1 MKHTAFILAAL
12 AIAGLSA
19 SCQKSEPVIETGDT
33 ITFSASIE
41 GKARPAGAKAV
52 IDGDTPKWEAGD
64 AVRLYCFSTGID
76 DATYAA
82 GKTSPAFK
90 TSASLTSGGAASA
103 TFTFSVTG
111 TMGQADCFLA
121 TIGEIP
127 TSVYWA
133 KKDGSQG
140 PKVRV
145 AHLGYDKTSL
155 QNKGTYNTR
164 AACAVGKTLA
174 FKNVW
179 HLIRYTPTV
188 TGAAYAVLSSID
200 GTTPVTNQVADI
212 FFDSAT
218 GNVTSVVHA
227 GLDRTAVYAQVTSGE
242 ENYFSLAPGM
252 TITGGFKIEIMDD
265 GDNVLQTFT
274 YAHDFTTVRNRITT
288 ISNFDDRVEESTK
301 AVLADGSTFNAA
313 VKDLAGG
320 SSSTIWSNDTN
331 IQSIVID
338 TRSAVST
345 GTEVQGAASDVA
357 IYANYSGNVLTL
369 STSANKIYLPA
380 NAANTFCYL
389 NGLTTIT
396 GSDKLVMDNVTN
408 ASDMFNGCIA
418 LAAYGDLNLPQAL
431 NTQYMFDGCIAL
443 TSLGSVNIPLSV
455 NTNSMFSNCRTLATL
470 GAVQMDAVVNAS
482 YMFSDCRVITS
493 LTLNGADNNTLTTMN
508 YMFNNCKELTGFAAF
523 SPVTAS
529 ATNTSYMFYGCEKLE
544 SVDISGIAGS
554 LTSVDNMFNT
564 CRAIDGISFNSGFNT
579 AAVTS
584 MASMFSACS
593 SLTSLDLSMFNT
605 SSVTS
610 FYGMFS
616 GCSKLTTIGATTHFT
631 TSGLTAAGSMFNGC
645 RLLESVDMTGVEG
658 NLQTIGSM
666 FSGCQALTTI
676 HLSNNFNTAAVSSYA
691 SVFDYCTSLSQLYI
705 KGFHLTKGNVGTN
718 ASQLA
723 SRLMNALRGV
733 PTSCTIHYTS
743 NNYSTEYSVP
753 NYLPYTT
760 TSGSGNGGYNWT
772 TAN

>member
-19 SCQKSEPVIETGDT
+19 SCQKSEPVIETGET

-155 QNKGTYNTR
+155 QNKGTHNTR
-164 AACAVGKTLA
+164 AACAVGRTLA

-212 FFDSAT
+212 FFESAT

-301 AVLADGSTFNAA
+301 AILKNGSDFNSAA
-313 VKDLAGG
+313 KTVSGDY
-320 SSSTIWSNDTN
+320 SMPTIWTANTY
-331 IQSIVID
+331 ITSIAID
-338 TRSAVST
+338 TRSSVTT
-345 GTEVQGAASDVA
+345 GTEIQAPSSDVP
-357 IYANYSGNVLTL
+357 IYANFDNGVLTL
-369 STSANKIYLPA
+369 STSANKIYLPS
-380 NAANTFCYL
+380 NAQNMFCEMR
-389 NGLTTIT
+389 GLTTFVNF
-396 GSDKLVMDNVTN
+396 SKLAGDDVTN
-408 ASDMFNGCIA
+408 AASMFYNCDGLVDFPDMS
-418 LAAYGDLNLPQAL
+418 LPQA
-431 NTQYMFDGCIAL
+431 NTVADMFQDCS
-443 TSLGSVNIPLSV
+443 SLETVGTISIPSAGTVYEMFQTCSSLVSVQNI
-455 NTNSMFSNCRTLATL
+455 
-470 GAVQMDAVVNAS
+470 QMDAADNAS
-482 YMFSDCRVITS
+482 SMFQDCTALTT
-493 LTLNGADNNTLTTMN
+493 LTLSGVDNNTLTSMGR
-508 YMFNNCKELTGFAAF
+508 MFQNCSSLENLTF
-523 SPVTAS
+523 SPVSNKVTQV
-529 ATNTSYMFYGCEKLE
+529 NRMFSNCQKLA
-544 SVDISGIAGS
+544 SVDVSGISGS
-554 LTSVDNMFNT
+554 LTMCDAMFYNCSALT
-564 CRAIDGISFNSGFNT
+564 GITFNDGFNT
-579 AAVTS
+579 SNITDFS
-584 MASMFSACS
+584 DMFYRCS
-593 SLTSLDLSMFNT
+593 SLTSLDISMFDT
-605 SSVTS
+605 HFATTMSE
-610 FYGMFS
+610 MFCV
-616 GCSKLTTIGATTHFT
+616 CSKLATLTTGTNFATNN
-631 TSGLTAAGSMFNGC
+631 LTNAYNMFNGC
-645 RLLESVDMTGVEG
+645 QKLTAVDVSRLAGNIQ
-658 NLQTIGSM
+658 NLQYM
-666 FSGCQALTTI
+666 FSSCSLLTAI
-676 HLSNNFNTAAVSSYA
+676 HLSNNFNTAAVQSYA
-691 SVFDYCTSLSQLYI
+691 GVFDYCTSLSQLYI
-705 KGFHLTKGNVGTN
+705 KGFHLTKGNVGTTS
-718 ASQLA
+718 SQLA

-733 PTSCTIHYTS
+733 PSTCTIHYSTNTTS
-743 NNYSTEYSVP
+743 EWDVRY
-753 NYLPYTT
+753 YLPYTT
-760 TSGSGNGGYNWT
+760 TTGTSTGGYNWT